1 MQKEIFMKL
10 SKKFLFGLVI
20 CFTFSNLKLANC
32 YEKEVGV
39 LVTTISEK
47 ISEAGKK
54 TVAVADFTDLQGNV
68 TELGRFIA
76 EQVSIGLVGSEKK
89 YEVIDRLH
97 LKTLMAEHKLS
108 SSGIIDPKTAKKL
121 GEIAGADAII
131 TGTITP
137 FSDVVKISIKVL
149 AVDTAKII
157 AASSVDIPKTK
168 AIEELLGKN
177 IEGTSSTSS
186 STSTSSQTKSIQ
198 KVTSGDF
205 SFELKEVKAI
215 GNSLTFI
222 LSVVNT
228 SPEDIEVCLKGGRF
242 FDNSGNEYKATKG
255 TLGNK
260 VYSEVS
266 VDIWGYWN
274 DSRVNYGSVGI
285 IGGRELLVSNVPTKI
300 TISFGN
306 LPEKIANVSLL
317 EIYFWRP
324 HVRYGQDG
332 GQDRGVYK
340 VQLRNIPVVYTEK

>member
-10 SKKFLFGLVI
+10 SKKFLFGVVI
-20 CFTFSNLKLANC
+20 CFIFSNLKLANC

-108 SSGIIDPKTAKKL
+108 STGIIDPKTAKKL

-157 AASSVDIPKTK
+157 AASSVDIPRTK

-177 IEGTSSTSS
+177 IEGTSSPSS

-228 SPEDIEVCLKGGRF
+228 SPEDIEVCLRGGRF
-242 FDNSGNEYKATKG
+242 LDNSGNEYYAIKW
-255 TLGNK
+255 TLGSK
-260 VYSEVS
+260 VYAWE
-266 VDIWGYWN
+266 DIL
-274 DSRVNYGSVGI
+274 GSTDT
-285 IGGRELLVSNVPTKI
+285 RSLVSNVPTKI

-306 LPEKIANVSLL
+306 LPEKITNVSLL
-317 EIYFWRP
+317 EIYFWR
-324 HVRYGQDG
+324 G
-332 GQDRGVYK
+332 GRGGGDYK
-340 VQLRNIPVVYTEK
+340 VKLRNIPVVYTEK